1 MRILVLTHSLHERG
15 TYFRARET
23 ARWFHA
29 RGHDVTFVYTGE
41 GYYRPRHGTRSRRW
55 REIGSPCWTPLR
67 ERGDGWS
74 PLGLAHRALELR
86 RTWDLVYTFSHLPVD
101 QGAARLLR
109 GRCAFWLTDW
119 CDLWNSREG
128 GIHDTRHWSKPLPSF
143 MRGLRGALTR
153 ASFAIEDA
161 LETQAVCS
169 ADATTI
175 ISTPM
180 RVYTR
185 RLGVP
190 DANVLHYV
198 SGCDTGRIPVLD
210 PAVCRRELALPSD
223 RPIIGYVAN
232 VSPDNRQLERAMQL
246 VWKEF
251 PRALLISVGSP
262 WYHLR
267 GPIARGVRN
276 GRVRDFQRQPFERI
290 KLFLG
295 ASDLVVMPLRDL
307 PFNRCRWPHKFGD
320 YLAAGRPT
328 ATCDVGDMGTVIS
341 EHGVGASGPP
351 TADGLAAAM
360 LELLRQPALSQQ
372 AGLRARALAEG
383 ELSWSA
389 AGHRLG
395 AFLNAKGLDV

>member
-1 MRILVLTHSLHERG
+1 MRVLVLTHSLLERG

-29 RGHDVTFVYTGE
+29 RGHDVTFVHTGE
-41 GYYRPRHGTRSRRW
+41 GYYRPRQGERKRRW
-55 REIGSPCWTPLR
+55 RETGSPCWTPLR

-74 PLGLAHRALELR
+74 PLGLAHRILALR
-86 RTWDLVYTFSHLPVD
+86 RNWDIVYTFSHLPVD

-109 GRCAFWLTDW
+109 GRTGFWLTDW
-119 CDLWNSREG
+119 CDLWDSREG
-128 GIHDTRHWSKPLPSF
+128 GIHDTRHWSRPLPGF
-143 MRGLRGALTR
+143 MHGVRGVLTR

-190 DANVLHYV
+190 DSEVLHYV
-198 SGCDTGRIPVLD
+198 SGCDTRNIPVLERAD
-210 PAVCRRELALPSD
+210 CRRELDLPSD

-232 VSPDNRQLERAMQL
+232 VSPDNRQLERAMKL
-246 VWKEF
+246 VWREF

-262 WYHLR
+262 WYHAR
-267 GPIARGVRN
+267 GPVARGVRE
-276 GRVRDFQRQPFERI
+276 GRVRDFERQPFDRI

-307 PFNRCRWPHKFGD
+307 PFNQCRWPHKFGD
-320 YLAAGRPT
+320 YLAAGRAT
-328 ATCDVGDMGTVIS
+328 ATCDVGDMGMVIR
-341 EHGVGASGPP
+341 EHGVGASGPA
-351 TADGLAAAM
+351 TAEGLATAM
-360 LELLRQPALSQQ
+360 LELLRRPNFREE
-372 AGLRARALAEG
+372 AGHRARALAEG

-389 AGHRLG
+389 AGNRLG
-395 AFLNAKGLDV
+395 SFLQSKGINV